1 MYKYLG
7 SARNVR
13 ELLALLSEVDTSATI
28 SLKPLSDEP
37 WSYIEVWVSEG
48 GDDILIK

>member
-1 MYKYLG
+1 MYNYLG

-13 ELLALLSEVDTSATI
+13 ELLELLSKVDTSATL

-37 WSYIEVWVSEG
+37 WSYIELWVSVD
-48 GDDILIK
+48 GDDIMIK

>member
-13 ELLALLSEVDTSATI
+13 ELLELLSKVDTSATI
-28 SLKPLSDEP
+28 SLKPLSAES